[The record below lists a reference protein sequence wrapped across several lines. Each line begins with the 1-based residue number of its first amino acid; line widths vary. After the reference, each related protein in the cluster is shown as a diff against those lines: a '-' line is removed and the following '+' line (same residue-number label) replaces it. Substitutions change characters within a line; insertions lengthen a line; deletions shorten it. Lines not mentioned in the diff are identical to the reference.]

1 MASGPNVHGGA
12 DLVLSELDDGFVVR
26 RRPVGCPQPCDIR
39 PIQASRPALISVCAY
54 VDSQDMDEI
63 TILQAE
69 VLKTLAS
76 PRRIEILHALA
87 SGPIEVGRLA
97 ETIGASQPN
106 VSQHLAVLRSAGVV
120 EAERD
125 GREVRYRL
133 VDPDVMVACSLMRS
147 VLERRLTRLGEMAA
161 SAGGASSGGP
171 SATPDSAHSLRSA
184 SR

>member
-1 MASGPNVHGGA
+1 MWPGTSV
-12 DLVLSELDDGFVVR
+12 
-26 RRPVGCPQPCDIR
+26 
-39 PIQASRPALISVCAY
+39 RPALISVCAY
-54 VDSQDMDEI
+54 VDSHAMDEI

-76 PRRIEILHALA
+76 PRRLEILHALA
-87 SGPIEVGRLA
+87 RGPIEVGRLA
-97 ETIGASQPN
+97 EAIGASQPN
-106 VSQHLAVLRSAGVV
+106 VSQHLAVLRTSGIV

-133 VDPDVMVACSLMRS
+133 ADPDVMVACALMRA

-161 SAGGASSGGP
+161 SAVSASAASP
-171 SATPDSAHSLRSA
+171 AAPRATRQAPVSVRSA